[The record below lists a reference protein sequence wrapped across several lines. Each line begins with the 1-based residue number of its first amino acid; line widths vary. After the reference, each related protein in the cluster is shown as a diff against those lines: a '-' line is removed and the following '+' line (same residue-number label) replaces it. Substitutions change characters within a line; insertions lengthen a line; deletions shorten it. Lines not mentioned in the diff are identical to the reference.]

1 MVNHHGISITGT
13 VNATKTKKTTLKCCD
28 HYLRVRVSGHI
39 FNVNL
44 YFERINKSDKTVSKI
59 LQCTRKKWGGRIHAF
74 MLSTLLKTRCIM
86 NSYRIHA
93 QFKFEYFIYEI
104 VCTFFNNTAGLY
116 HT

>member
-59 LQCTRKKWGGRIHAF
+59 LQCTRKKWGGRIHALF
-74 MLSTLLKTRCIM
+74 YAV
-86 NSYRIHA
+86 NVA
-93 QFKFEYFIYEI
+93 QNQMHYELI
-104 VCTFFNNTAGLY
+104 QNTCSI
-116 HT
+116 